1 MGGNN
6 PNFKL
11 YNFVDNHDVERIYT
25 KLNNK
30 AHFAPVHILLYTL
43 PGIPSIYYG
52 SEFGIEGKK
61 EKHSDASLRPAINLG
76 DYKDALETN
85 QCTKIVSALGHIRQK
100 EKALSYG
107 DYKELLLR
115 NMQYAF
121 SRNYNGECVV
131 VTVNN
136 DDSDYVMTLPVTGNA
151 SRYVGA
157 LSGHHVDVVNGS
169 ICVNV
174 KANYGDVWVPSVDG
188 DDEIKPID
196 TTPVETVPVV
206 DKAITIDSESGLVTE
221 TVVTEDIKVAEV
233 PASPEVNEVVQDIKA
248 SENVEDN
255 DAFEKGRIAGLQEA
269 IIAIMEKN
277 GNVTDQMRRDVYD
290 NVYHDSLITW
300 IKSFR

>member
-6 PNFKL
+6 PNGLKL

-43 PGIPSIYYG
+43 PGVPSIYYG

-61 EKHSDASLRPAINLG
+61 EKFSDNSLRPAIELAK
-76 DYKDALETN
+76 YKDALEKN
-85 QCTKIVSALGHIRQK
+85 SCTKVIAALGHARQK
-100 EKALSYG
+100 YKALSYG
-107 DYKELLLR
+107 DYRELKLTNR
-115 NMQYAF
+115 QYAY
-121 SRNYNGECVV
+121 SRNYDGECVV

-136 DDSDYVMTLPVTGNA
+136 DDSDFVLTLPVSGSATKYKG
-151 SRYVGA
+151 V
-157 LSGHHVDVVNGS
+157 LSGQEVDVVNGN

-174 KANYGDVWVPSVDG
+174 KANYGDVWVDANSYNS
-188 DDEIKPID
+188 DEKVK
-196 TTPVETVPVV
+196 TVVETVPVV
-206 DKAITIDSESGLVTE
+206 DNAIKIDSESGLVTE
-221 TVVTEDIKVAEV
+221 TIVTEDIKVAEAEDTADV
-233 PASPEVNEVVQDIKA
+233 EEKAVDKKTFDSNAINE
-248 SENVEDN
+248 
-255 DAFEKGRIAGLQEA
+255 AFEKGKIAGLQEA

-277 GNVTDQMRRDVYD
+277 GNVSDQMRRDVQD

>member
-1 MGGNN
+1 
-6 PNFKL
+6 
-11 YNFVDNHDVERIYT
+11 
-25 KLNNK
+25 
-30 AHFAPVHILLYTL
+30 L

-61 EKHSDASLRPAINLG
+61 EKYSDASLRPALNLE

-85 QCTKIVSALGHIRQK
+85 ECTKIIASLGHIRQK
-100 EKALSYG
+100 SKALSYG
-107 DYKELLLR
+107 DYKELLLMNR
-115 NMQYAF
+115 QYAY

-136 DDSDYVMTLPVTGNA
+136 DDSDYVMTLPVSGA
-151 SRYVGA
+151 DRYVGA

-174 KANYGDVWVPSVDG
+174 KANYGDVWVPIRDG
-188 DDEIKPID
+188 VEDIMPID
-196 TTPVETVPVV
+196 PVTVETVPVV
-206 DKAITIDSESGLVTE
+206 DKALKIDSHSGLVTE
-221 TVVTEDIKVAEV
+221 TVITEDIKVAETPAAEDEV
-233 PASPEVNEVVQDIKA
+233 QQPASAADSDYNED
-248 SENVEDN
+248 
-255 DAFEKGRIAGLQEA
+255 FEKGKIAGLQEA

-277 GNVTDQMRRDVYD
+277 GNVTDQMKKDVYD